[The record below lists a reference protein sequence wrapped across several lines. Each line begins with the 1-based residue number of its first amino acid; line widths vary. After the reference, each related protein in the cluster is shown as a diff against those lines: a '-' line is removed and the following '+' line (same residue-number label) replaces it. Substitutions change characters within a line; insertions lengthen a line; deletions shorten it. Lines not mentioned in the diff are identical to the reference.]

1 MFLIQQVYCFGQE
14 MVQPCRMD
22 SFGHSP
28 ILLSHPRL
36 WGPVGFGAGT
46 VLEAWWMVSTLGS
59 QSFVYGCIIHGSLPR
74 ESSTAPSPTTGPFL
88 QPVLC
93 QIRPSASDR
102 YGTCAWAGTPINIQ
116 KKERLEEFLHT

>member
-1 MFLIQQVYCFGQE
+1 
-14 MVQPCRMD
+14 MD

-36 WGPVGFGAGT
+36 WGSVGFGAGT

-74 ESSTAPSPTTGPFL
+74 ESSTAPGPTTEPFL